1 MIRDAFRSSV
11 PSVVQRC
18 LTPSKARTTA
28 LPVAWTHDARWRW
41 ATPSPSKENETPGTG
56 DLELWNVFW
65 THNLDFW
72 LSQTPLPDKGE

>member
-56 DLELWNVFW
+56 DLELWK
-65 THNLDFW
+65 
-72 LSQTPLPDKGE
+72 TPRAPARSR